1 MFRQRKAKKAASN
14 KEKLYDSICA
24 PHTSSSK
31 ANSFRTKHEVEAS
44 VLQKKVNTFNF
55 NVEVGNDSHGHERDV
70 LTVNTKKAAERVLIS
85 PARFQR
91 STPMITGEKRRR
103 QGKKQ
108 KPQAAAKKKNKK
120 VAVEDENTK
129 PATTTTSKGS
139 LYPRSDP
146 LPRNKYSLMSFM
158 MPLSIKSCTMPN
170 LSLVK
175 SCGSVYSDSESD
187 DSDDDDDL
195 QDCENMLSPKNENYN
210 NNFTMPSLPK
220 YKILCSMN
228 MGQYGANCAV
238 PRINF
243 DLEKQKAPKPWRM
256 YIDGDQH
263 TGRKYYSNGL
273 VTTYDRPRDFVEPKE
288 GVWREFQDWKSGHTY
303 YSNGVITTW
312 TKPVNTDVYIEKK
325 TGFRYLISKDSLN
338 DKNEC

>member
-1 MFRQRKAKKAASN
+1 MFRQHKAKKAASN

-24 PHTSSSK
+24 PQTSSSK
-31 ANSFRTKHEVEAS
+31 ANSFRTKHEVAANI
-44 VLQKKVNTFNF
+44 LQKKVNTVNY
-55 NVEVGNDSHGHERDV
+55 NVEVGNDSHGLERDILAV
-70 LTVNTKKAAERVLIS
+70 DTKKAAERLLIS

-91 STPMITGEKRRR
+91 STPMIPGAKRRR
-103 QGKKQ
+103 REMKQGQQ
-108 KPQAAAKKKNKK
+108 KTAAKKKKL
-120 VAVEDENTK
+120 VAEDENTK
-129 PATTTTSKGS
+129 PPTTSQGS

-146 LPRNKYSLMSFM
+146 LPRNNNSLMSKM
-158 MPLSIKSCTMPN
+158 LPISIKSCTMPN

-175 SCGSVYSDSESD
+175 SCDSVYSESHSD
-187 DSDDDDDL
+187 DSDDDDEL
-195 QDCENMLSPKNENYN
+195 HECETMLSPNNENYN

-220 YKILCSMN
+220 YKILCSMD

-288 GVWREFQDWKSGHTY
+288 GVWREFQDWKSGHSY

-312 TKPVNTDVYIEKK
+312 TKPVNTDVYIDKK
-325 TGFRYLISKDSLN
+325 NGFRYLISKDSLN
-338 DKNEC
+338 DANEC